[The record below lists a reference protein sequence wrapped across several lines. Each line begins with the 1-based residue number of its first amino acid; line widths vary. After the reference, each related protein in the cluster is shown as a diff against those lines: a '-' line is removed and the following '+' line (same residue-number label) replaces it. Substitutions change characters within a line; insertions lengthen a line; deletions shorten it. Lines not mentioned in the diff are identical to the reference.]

1 MSESMEKQVESW
13 LTSLKTYGSQDTG
26 YILKR
31 IIVDMLSGYGRFFD
45 DGYETLDDIKEQLI
59 GDE

>member
-1 MSESMEKQVESW
+1 MSESMEKKMDCW

-31 IIVDMLSGYGRFFD
+31 IIIDMLSGYGRFFD
-45 DGYETLDDIKEQLI
+45 DGYETLDDIKEQLV

>member
-1 MSESMEKQVESW
+1 MEKQVESW
-13 LTSLKTYGSQDTG
+13 LTSLKTYDSQDTG

-31 IIVDMLSGYGRFFD
+31 IIIDMMNGYGRFFY
-45 DGYETLDDIKEQLI
+45 DGYETLDDIKEQLV

>member
-1 MSESMEKQVESW
+1 MSESMEKRVESW

-31 IIVDMLSGYGRFFD
+31 IIIDMLSGHGHFFD
-45 DGYETLDDIKEQLI
+45 QGNETLEDIKEQLV

>member
-31 IIVDMLSGYGRFFD
+31 IIIDMLSGYGRFFD
-45 DGYETLDDIKEQLI
+45 DGYETLDDIKEQLA

>member
-1 MSESMEKQVESW
+1 MSESMEKKMDWW

-26 YILKR
+26 YLLKR
-31 IIVDMLSGYGRFFD
+31 IIVDMLSGHGHFFD
-45 DGYETLDDIKEQLI
+45 QGYETLDDIKEQLV

>member
-45 DGYETLDDIKEQLI
+45 DGYETLDDIKEQLA

>member
-13 LTSLKTYGSQDTG
+13 LTSLKTYSSQDTG

-31 IIVDMLSGYGRFFD
+31 IIIDMLSGYGRFFD
-45 DGYETLDDIKEQLI
+45 DGYETLDDIKEQLV

>member
-31 IIVDMLSGYGRFFD
+31 IIIDMLLGYGYFFD
-45 DGYETLDDIKEQLI
+45 QGYETLDDIKEQLV

>member
-31 IIVDMLSGYGRFFD
+31 IIIDMMNGYGYFFD
-45 DGYETLDDIKEQLI
+45 QGYETLDDIKEQLV